1 VCLSDE
7 MLSVKH
13 LCGDRVGEA
22 DVPPNSF
29 SSIEDFNTIGTGTN
43 SPLKPGVAPPVTVAA
58 GPDGMNRYSSSVKCP
73 SGGTND
79 KDLSRV
85 HLWRLYRNQRL
96 VE

>member
-1 VCLSDE
+1 MCVCND
-7 MLSVKH
+7 MLSVKQ
-13 LCGDRVGEA
+13 LCGDRAGEA

-29 SSIEDFNTIGTGTN
+29 ISIEDFNTIGTGTN
-43 SPLKPGVAPPVTVAA
+43 SPLKAGVAPPVIVAA

-85 HLWRLYRNQRL
+85 HRWRLIIN
-96 VE
+96 